1 MPLSMQEVFDGSIII
16 TQNRYRRS
24 GLGSYTPGNTRSTPN
39 DVIQDRETM
48 KHRIEITFFDRK

>member
-1 MPLSMQEVFDGSIII
+1 MQEVFDGSIII

-48 KHRIEITFFDRK
+48 KHRIEITFFDQK